1 MVRSVRLDSELTRS
15 HTLRDKVDQL
25 FTIGSNRRALG
36 ERDLYDI
43 DRSREILTVPVVGA
57 GLQAT
62 QQLCGFNT
70 LMYYSASIFAAL
82 GFQNATAV
90 GLVIA
95 SVNFLFTLVAL
106 QVGLVSS
113 PRL

>member
-1 MVRSVRLDSELTRS
+1 M
-15 HTLRDKVDQL
+15 
-25 FTIGSNRRALG
+25 LG
-36 ERDLYDI
+36 
-43 DRSREILTVPVVGA
+43 TVVVGA

-82 GFQNATAV
+82 GFRNATAV

-95 SVNFLFTLVAL
+95 TVNFVFTLVAL
-106 QVGLVSS
+106 RVRPLHPITRISS
-113 PRL
+113 A